1 MEFLRNIIEA
11 VLFANKETM
20 TIDAIRSVFP
30 EGQAPDGAQIRALLV
45 EIAADYSGR
54 GLELVEVSS
63 GFRFQVKS
71 EYSAWVSRLW
81 EERTIKY
88 SRALLETLAL
98 IAYRQ
103 PITRGEI
110 EAIRG
115 VVVSSQII
123 KTLTDRNWVRV
134 VGHREVPGRPA
145 LFATTKDFLDYFNLR
160 KLEDLPTLQDVRE
173 WQHETRLFDLSV
185 QAPLSEDLSSEDS
198 SHEEASQEER
208 LAPEPV

>member
-1 MEFLRNIIEA
+1 
-11 VLFANKETM
+11 
-20 TIDAIRSVFP
+20 
-30 EGQAPDGAQIRALLV
+30 
-45 EIAADYSGR
+45 
-54 GLELVEVSS
+54 
-63 GFRFQVKS
+63 
-71 EYSAWVSRLW
+71 VSRLW
-81 EERTIKY
+81 EERTTKY

-115 VVVSSQII
+115 VAVSSQII

-173 WQHETRLFDLSV
+173 WQHGTRLFDLSV
-185 QAPLSEDLSSEDS
+185 QAPFDGDSSSEDS
-198 SHEEASQEER
+198 SHEKTSQEKC
-208 LAPEPV
+208 LVSEPL